1 PVFQGAIAS
10 SSLVASLRAADHS
23 EERRRSPS
31 FLSPQLLSIPQ
42 PLALGYGMGRQQA
55 VERSAAFF
63 VRVNGRAGFFETK
76 RR

>member
-42 PLALGYGMGRQQA
+42 PLRWALKWGANRQS
-55 VERSAAFF
+55 RDRLLFF
-63 VRVNGRAGFFETK
+63 APVFCYTK
-76 RR
+76 T